1 MNFKRNGILATNEG
15 VGKKIVE
22 ALKKQSNQDV
32 EPIQDFNEI
41 NQDGTEEN
49 FDFASTDFTALEPS
63 GVAELYDEP
72 VLSQP
77 VEDITEESFEIKEKP
92 VYEERVNSKNMPNEE
107 RVYEPN
113 MSSMPQQPQ
122 GWNFNQIQNQ
132 GMDNTFGQPQMN
144 TETNPAKQFDMP
156 PNVAV
161 LKRLITQLPSGVTKQ
176 TGAQIIKQTME
187 ALGISMNTVL
197 HEAQKVQD
205 DMNESIKNCMLSI
218 QEYKNN
224 IRNLEKQGMDY
235 QRQVNQ
241 LNDLISLFILSDKD

>member
-1 MNFKRNGILATNEG
+1 MMAINEG

-22 ALKKQSNQDV
+22 ALKKQSEPEIEFTKEYSETPENAETEKVNEEMENPTSV
-32 EPIQDFNEI
+32 EVAGIDTLYDIPEK
-41 NQDGTEEN
+41 TEET
-49 FDFASTDFTALEPS
+49 SIK
-63 GVAELYDEP
+63 
-72 VLSQP
+72 
-77 VEDITEESFEIKEKP
+77 EDSFEIKENFP
-92 VYEERVNSKNMPNEE
+92 NVEEHNDNLFTNRENVAT
-107 RVYEPN
+107 
-113 MSSMPQQPQ
+113 SMPQQPQ
-122 GWNFNQIQNQ
+122 GWNFDIKEEPQI
-132 GMDNTFGQPQMN
+132 MSYTQPQIN
-144 TETNPAKQFDMP
+144 TESLTEAKQFDMP

-161 LKRLITQLPSGVTKQ
+161 LKRLIMQLPSGVTKQ

-205 DMNESIKNCMLSI
+205 DMNESIKNCMISI

-241 LNDLISLFILSDKD
+241 LNDLISLFILSDKE

>member
-1 MNFKRNGILATNEG
+1 MAVNEG

-22 ALKKQSNQDV
+22 ALKKQSNSVELTQDIPELQQDV
-32 EPIQDFNEI
+32 TAENLDFG
-41 NQDGTEEN
+41 DS
-49 FDFASTDFTALEPS
+49 DFSADDSSLVS
-63 GVAELYDEP
+63 ELYDEP
-72 VLSQP
+72 IIEQSVNT
-77 VEDITEESFEIKEKP
+77 EDVNEETFDIKEQH
-92 VYEERVNSKNMPNEE
+92 VYEEPVQVQGFQKENNEG
-107 RVYEPN
+107 YN
-113 MSSMPQQPQ
+113 TNISMPQQPQ
-122 GWNFNQIQNQ
+122 GWNFNQPQS
-132 GMDNTFGQPQMN
+132 FSYEQPQSN
-144 TETNPAKQFDMP
+144 SESTNAKQFDMP

-161 LKRLITQLPSGVTKQ
+161 LKRLISQLPTGVTRQ

-205 DMNESIKNCMLSI
+205 DMNESIKNCMMSI

-224 IRNLEKQGMDY
+224 IRNLEKQGLDY